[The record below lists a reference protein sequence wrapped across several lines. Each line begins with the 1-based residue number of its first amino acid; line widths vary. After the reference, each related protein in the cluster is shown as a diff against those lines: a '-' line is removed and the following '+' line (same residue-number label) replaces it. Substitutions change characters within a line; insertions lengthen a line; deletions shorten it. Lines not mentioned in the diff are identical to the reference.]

1 MEDTFL
7 KSWMEEIW
15 LLENHHEYEI
25 YGATFEERGN
35 ELLSKS
41 IDYLEKNH
49 QLPNKIKMK
58 IKCYQFYLA
67 GFLTG
72 QKMKIYEK
80 NILTTNDL

>member
-7 KSWMEEIW
+7 NSWMEEIW
-15 LLENHHEYEI
+15 LLRNQHEYEI
-25 YGATFEERGN
+25 YGATFEKRGN

-41 IDYLEKNH
+41 IDYLAINPELSNDI
-49 QLPNKIKMK
+49 KIK

-67 GFLTG
+67 GFLSG

-80 NILTTNDL
+80 IL